1 MTQTQRLDVR
11 ELINRNP
18 LSRFQKLII
27 FLGFCVIAL
36 DGFDIAIMGFI
47 APTLKLEWGVSN
59 HQLGLVISAA
69 LIGLALGAIFSGPLA
84 DWLGR
89 KKIII
94 NSVFFFG
101 FWTIATAFSHNVEQ
115 MMFFR
120 FMTGLGLGAAMPN
133 IGTLVSEYAPERQ
146 RSFIITVIF
155 CGFTFGAA
163 AGGFSASWLI
173 PQFGWHSLMAL
184 GGILPLLFA
193 PLLIWLLP
201 ESVRFL
207 VIKQAPAAR
216 IRAIL
221 NRLYPGQI
229 SDNVRFILPAQPAAG
244 NAMRIVLSRQ
254 YGFGSLMLW
263 LVYFMG
269 LFLVYILGSW
279 LPTLVKAVGM
289 TVSQAAIMTA
299 IYQAGGTLGSL
310 FAGWLMDRINPHRA
324 LGIIYAVGGL
334 FTMAMGYAAGSFALL
349 CMLAFISGACLNG
362 ANTGMN
368 ALSARYYPTQARAAA
383 AGGFSASWLI
393 PQFGWHSLMAL
404 GGILPLLFA
413 PLLIWLLPESVRFL
427 VIKQAPAAR
436 ILAILNRLY
445 PGQISDNVTFILPAQ
460 PAAGNAMRIVL
471 SRQYGFGS
479 LMLWLVYFMGLFLV
493 YILGSWLPTL
503 VKAVGMTVSQAAIM
517 TAIYQAGG
525 TLGSLFAGWLMDRIN
540 PHRALGIIYA
550 VGGLFTMAMGYA
562 AGSFALLCMLAFIS
576 GACLNGANTGMNA
589 LSARYYPTQ
598 ARATGSS
605 WMHGVGRIGAILSA
619 FAGAEMMALN
629 LPFESVFLILGIPA
643 ALTVAGLAAKGIFA
657 AGHPPVASTSPASV
671 RGAS

>member
-310 FAGWLMDRINPHRA
+310 FAGWLMDRIQPPSRA
-324 LGIIYAVGGL
+324 GYNLRRWRPVHHGDGLRRGQLCLALYAGVYQRRL
-334 FTMAMGYAAGSFALL
+334 PERREYRHERPL
-349 CMLAFISGACLNG
+349 
-362 ANTGMN
+362 
-368 ALSARYYPTQARAAA
+368 R
-383 AGGFSASWLI
+383 
-393 PQFGWHSLMAL
+393 
-404 GGILPLLFA
+404 PLLPYTGA
-413 PLLIWLLPESVRFL
+413 GDGIQLD
-427 VIKQAPAAR
+427 AR
-436 ILAILNRLY
+436 RRAHRRHSQRLCRRRDD
-445 PGQISDNVTFILPAQ
+445 GAQ
-460 PAAGNAMRIVL
+460 PAL
-471 SRQYGFGS
+471 
-479 LMLWLVYFMGLFLV
+479 
-493 YILGSWLPTL
+493 
-503 VKAVGMTVSQAAIM
+503 
-517 TAIYQAGG
+517 
-525 TLGSLFAGWLMDRIN
+525 
-540 PHRALGIIYA
+540 
-550 VGGLFTMAMGYA
+550 
-562 AGSFALLCMLAFIS
+562 
-576 GACLNGANTGMNA
+576 
-589 LSARYYPTQ
+589 
-598 ARATGSS
+598 
-605 WMHGVGRIGAILSA
+605 
-619 FAGAEMMALN
+619 
-629 LPFESVFLILGIPA
+629 
-643 ALTVAGLAAKGIFA
+643 
-657 AGHPPVASTSPASV
+657 
-671 RGAS
+671 

>member
-11 ELINRNP
+11 ELINGNP
-18 LSRFQKLII
+18 LSRFQKLVV

-47 APTLKLEWGVSN
+47 APTLKHEWGVTN
-59 HQLGLVISAA
+59 YELGFVISAA
-69 LIGLALGAIFSGPLA
+69 LIGLALGALLSGPLA

-89 KKIII
+89 KKIIV

-101 FWTIATAFSHNVEQ
+101 FWTIVTAFSQNIEQ
-115 MMFFR
+115 MIFFR

-146 RSFIITVIF
+146 RSFLITVIF

-173 PQFGWHSLMAL
+173 PRFGWHSLMAL

-207 VIKQAPAAR
+207 VVKRAPAAR

-221 NRLYPGQI
+221 QRLYPGQI
-229 SDNVRFILPAQPAAG
+229 ADNAEFTLPAQPANT
-244 NAMRIVLSRQ
+244 NAMRLVLSRH
-254 YGFGSLMLW
+254 YRLGSLMLW

-279 LPTLVKAVGM
+279 LPTLVKEVGL
-289 TVSQAAIMTA
+289 TVSQAAVMTA
-299 IYQAGGTLGSL
+299 IYQAGGTVGSL

-324 LGIIYAVGGL
+324 LGLIYAIGGL
-334 FTMAMGYAAGSFALL
+334 FTMAMGYAAASFALL
-349 CMLAFISGACLNG
+349 CLLAF
-362 ANTGMN
+362 
-368 ALSARYYPTQARAAA
+368 
-383 AGGFSASWLI
+383 
-393 PQFGWHSLMAL
+393 
-404 GGILPLLFA
+404 
-413 PLLIWLLPESVRFL
+413 V
-427 VIKQAPAAR
+427 
-436 ILAILNRLY
+436 
-445 PGQISDNVTFILPAQ
+445 
-460 PAAGNAMRIVL
+460 
-471 SRQYGFGS
+471 
-479 LMLWLVYFMGLFLV
+479 
-493 YILGSWLPTL
+493 
-503 VKAVGMTVSQAAIM
+503 
-517 TAIYQAGG
+517 
-525 TLGSLFAGWLMDRIN
+525 
-540 PHRALGIIYA
+540 
-550 VGGLFTMAMGYA
+550 
-562 AGSFALLCMLAFIS
+562 S

-605 WMHGVGRIGAILSA
+605 WMHGVGRMGAILSA

-629 LPFESVFLILGIPA
+629 LSFENVFLILGIPE
-643 ALTVAGLAAKGIFA
+643 ALTVVGLVVKGLFA
-657 AGHPPVASTSPASV
+657 SDAESTSPAPSPTL
-671 RGAS
+671 RSLS